1 MHHISDDIHIDNF
14 NDIIGFVA
22 LAVIV
27 IVIIT
32 IINEIISIVMIKLY
46 YFRMSSIAEDRAYHL

>member
-1 MHHISDDIHIDNF
+1 MIYTDNF
-14 NDIIGFVA
+14 NDIIAFVT

-32 IINEIISIVMIKLY
+32 IINEIISIVMINLY

>member
-14 NDIIGFVA
+14 NIIGFVA

-32 IINEIISIVMIKLY
+32 IINEIIFIVMINLY